1 MLDMPN
7 FFWDMKPLDP
17 FAEKKGRIALEW
29 DVVEVEVGLLYRAKV
44 ISPFTRLECEYNV
57 LLRNGYTKDGVHA
70 KVYRS
75 CYLHELKRA
84 ESELIHEY
92 KVQDTPMN
100 TADLIRI
107 AEEHFYD
114 EVERYKNST
123 SSSNIKADA
132 VTNEQDDSVIHIEV
146 PAGKT
151 IQITITTKDV

>member
-1 MLDMPN
+1 MLDIPN

-70 KVYRS
+70 KVCRI
-75 CYLHELKRA
+75 CYSPELKRS

-92 KVQDTPMN
+92 KIQDPPMN
-100 TADLIRI
+100 TSDLIRI

-114 EVERYKNST
+114 EVERYKDSNS
-123 SSSNIKADA
+123 NAKPDA
-132 VTNEQDDSVIHIEV
+132 VTNEQDDRAICIEV